1 MKHSK
6 RKRLTSMDVNA
17 VITNLCDVDPILGAP
32 ESMPEYH
39 TEAKVFVPNE
49 RIVNLVQ
56 KVNDPFSISQNNVPF
71 IQGILIYILFN
82 VFLYIYILI

>member
-1 MKHSK
+1 
-6 RKRLTSMDVNA
+6 MDVNA

-56 KVNDPFSISQNNVPF
+56 KVNDPFSISQNNIPF
-71 IQGILIYILFN
+71 IQGILIYI
-82 VFLYIYILI
+82 FLYILIWSY

>member
-1 MKHSK
+1 
-6 RKRLTSMDVNA
+6 MDVNA

-56 KVNDPFSISQNNVPF
+56 KINDPFSISQNNVPF
-71 IQGILIYILFN
+71 IQGILIYILFYLI
-82 VFLYIYILI
+82 FSYIYINLIILILFGIY

>member
-6 RKRLTSMDVNA
+6 RKRLTSTDVNA

-56 KVNDPFSISQNNVPF
+56 KVNDPFNISQNNVPF
-71 IQGILIYILFN
+71 IQGILIYI
-82 VFLYIYILI
+82 FLYTYIYIH

>member
-1 MKHSK
+1 
-6 RKRLTSMDVNA
+6 MDVNA

-49 RIVNLVQ
+49 RIINLVQ

-71 IQGILIYILFN
+71 IQGILIYILFYLI
-82 VFLYIYILI
+82 FSYIYINLIILILFAIY

>member
-1 MKHSK
+1 
-6 RKRLTSMDVNA
+6 MDVNA

-71 IQGILIYILFN
+71 IQGILIYILVYLIFS
-82 VFLYIYILI
+82 YIYINLIILILFAIY

>member
-1 MKHSK
+1 
-6 RKRLTSMDVNA
+6 MDVNA

-56 KVNDPFSISQNNVPF
+56 KINDPFSISQNNVPF
-71 IQGILIYILFN
+71 IQGILIYILFYLI
-82 VFLYIYILI
+82 FSYIYINLIILILFATY

>member
-1 MKHSK
+1 
-6 RKRLTSMDVNA
+6 MDVNA

>member
-1 MKHSK
+1 
-6 RKRLTSMDVNA
+6 MDVNA

-56 KVNDPFSISQNNVPF
+56 KINDPFSISQNNVPF
-71 IQGILIYILFN
+71 IQGILIYILFYLI
-82 VFLYIYILI
+82 FSYIYINLIILILFAIY

>member
-1 MKHSK
+1 
-6 RKRLTSMDVNA
+6 MDVNA

-71 IQGILIYILFN
+71 IQGILIYILFYLI
-82 VFLYIYILI
+82 FSYMYINLIILILFAIY

>member
-1 MKHSK
+1 
-6 RKRLTSMDVNA
+6 MDVNA

-56 KVNDPFSISQNNVPF
+56 KINDPFSVSQNNVPF
-71 IQGILIYILFN
+71 IQGILIYILFYLI
-82 VFLYIYILI
+82 FSYIYINLIILILFAIY

>member
-1 MKHSK
+1 
-6 RKRLTSMDVNA
+6 MDVNA

-32 ESMPEYH
+32 ESIPEYH

-56 KVNDPFSISQNNVPF
+56 KINDPFSISQNNVPF
-71 IQGILIYILFN
+71 IQGILIYILFYLI
-82 VFLYIYILI
+82 FSYIYINLIILILFAIY

>member
-1 MKHSK
+1 
-6 RKRLTSMDVNA
+6 MDVNA

-71 IQGILIYILFN
+71 IQGILIYILFYLI
-82 VFLYIYILI
+82 FSYIYINLIILILFAIY

>member
-1 MKHSK
+1 
-6 RKRLTSMDVNA
+6 MDVNA

-56 KVNDPFSISQNNVPF
+56 KINDPFSISQNNVPF
-71 IQGILIYILFN
+71 IQGILMYILFYLI
-82 VFLYIYILI
+82 FSYIYINLIILILFAIY